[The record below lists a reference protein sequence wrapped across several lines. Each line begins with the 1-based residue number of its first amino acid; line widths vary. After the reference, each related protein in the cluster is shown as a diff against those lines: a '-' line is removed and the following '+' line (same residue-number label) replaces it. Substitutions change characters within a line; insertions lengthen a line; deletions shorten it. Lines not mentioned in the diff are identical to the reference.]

1 MEKFNG
7 LKITFSN
14 DSWGISSQGERSQ
27 VVVSISNGVASVESV
42 YFAAL
47 GNDVKEKF
55 NENDAVKSLLL
66 NEHTISAGGQ
76 VIISNLEDDYLFWC
90 DYMSHEWSLM
100 EDPLIEGL
108 IDSSGEITKE
118 TIHLLLEIFHKAF
131 EKDVF

>member
-47 GNDVKEKF
+47 QYAK
-55 NENDAVKSLLL
+55 
-66 NEHTISAGGQ
+66 
-76 VIISNLEDDYLFWC
+76 
-90 DYMSHEWSLM
+90 
-100 EDPLIEGL
+100 
-108 IDSSGEITKE
+108 
-118 TIHLLLEIFHKAF
+118 
-131 EKDVF
+131 